1 MTAYNDFNVDYF
13 SDTRYEKITIEISYK
28 NQILCQL
35 NKDKGNDNIEIQF
48 FHEWR
53 ILPNQV
59 IFIFPLE
66 EFISLLN
73 ELKQDLISA

>member
-1 MTAYNDFNVDYF
+1 MTAYNDFSVDYF

-53 ILPNQV
+53 ILPDQV
-59 IFIFPLE
+59 IFKFPLE

>member
-53 ILPNQV
+53 ILPDQV